1 MTEFILTFICAFLSI
16 IGLTEIIHSLKTAL
30 LSSKSKPFTEL
41 YIYLDE
47 DNPDLQLETYLK
59 SINTLRVT
67 KFFALYSGND
77 DIEEKCERI
86 SQKYNIIF
94 MKK

>member
-67 KFFALYSGND
+67 KIFSIYNGND